1 MPNPDSALG
10 PRPFAALRW
19 WPLLLL
25 AGVLLI
31 VAGLRLCLGSG
42 AVGWPEGSS
51 IESLGHVLVPRWLW
65 DPQSPVTPMDTRML
79 RLIIAG
85 LIGAG
90 LAISGVALQA
100 LLRNPLAEPFILGIS
115 SGAAVGVLAQWLLSY
130 QLTGRVAGQQTGAI
144 LGAGLT
150 AAIVFFASRRR
161 GVVDPL
167 GLLLTGVVLG
177 MINAAIIMFCNY
189 VLGPAGLKEDIGRW
203 MMGYINEAATPP
215 TVLTVA
221 ATVAGGLALL
231 FWLGRAMD
239 VATFSDAEAMSLGV
253 NLGAL
258 RTLLFVVA
266 SVLAA
271 GAVILAGPI
280 GFVGL
285 IAPHVA
291 RLMLGPRHRPLLLGS
306 ALLGATLVILADALS
321 VIIDLAAGIGV
332 MPVGVFTAL
341 IGGPMFL
348 WMLRPQLGR
357 GAE

>member
-1 MPNPDSALG
+1 MSAPDSSNHNA
-10 PRPFAALRW
+10 RFAEVRW
-19 WPLLLL
+19 RLLLIPAL
-25 AGVLLI
+25 ALFL
-31 VAGLRLCLGSG
+31 VAVLRLCLGSA
-42 AVGWPEGSS
+42 AVGWPEGSVV
-51 IESLGHVLVPRWLW
+51 ESLGHVLAPRWLW
-65 DPQSPVTPMDTRML
+65 DTQSPVTAMDTRML
-79 RLIIAG
+79 RLVIAA
-85 LIGAG
+85 LVGAG
-90 LAISGVALQA
+90 LAISGVALQT

-115 SGAAVGVLAQWLLSY
+115 SGAAVGVLAQWLVTY
-130 QLTGRVAGQQTGAI
+130 QIMGRVGGQQIGAI
-144 LGAGLT
+144 LGAALT

-203 MMGYINEAATPP
+203 MMGYINETASPT

-221 ATVAGGLALL
+221 LTVAVGLALL
-231 FWLGRAMD
+231 IRLGRAMD
-239 VATFSDAEAMSLGV
+239 VATFSDAEAVSLGV
-253 NLGAL
+253 NLAGL
-258 RTLLFVVA
+258 RAMLFLVA

-285 IAPHVA
+285 IAPHLA
-291 RLMLGPRHRPLLLGS
+291 RLMLGPRHRPLLIGA
-306 ALLGATLVILADALS
+306 ALIGATLVILAD
-321 VIIDLAAGIGV
+321 VISAGIDLLLGIGTL
-332 MPVGVFTAL
+332 PVGVFTAL

-357 GAE
+357 GAD